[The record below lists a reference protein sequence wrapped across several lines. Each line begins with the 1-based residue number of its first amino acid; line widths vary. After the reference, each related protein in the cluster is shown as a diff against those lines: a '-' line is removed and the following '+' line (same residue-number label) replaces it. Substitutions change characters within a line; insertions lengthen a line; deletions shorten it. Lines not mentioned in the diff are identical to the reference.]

1 MGMKAARPDKCLRTR
16 LLFAMA
22 GRDGTL
28 KPSAPKLSILRR
40 KPLPEVVA
48 YVLIRGDGCA
58 DLKAIVGGKWL
69 RIALQM
75 WRPAHV

>member
-1 MGMKAARPDKCLRTR
+1 MGMISARPDKCLRTR
-16 LLFAMA
+16 HRFASA
-22 GRDGTL
+22 GLDGTL
-28 KPSAPKLSILRR
+28 KPSATKRSTLRR

-48 YVLIRGDGCA
+48 YVLIRGDGFA
-58 DLKAIVGGKWL
+58 DLNAILGGKWL

>member
-16 LLFAMA
+16 LLFAKS
-22 GRDGTL
+22 GLNGTH
-28 KPSAPKLSILRR
+28 KPSATRLSTLRR
-40 KPLPEVVA
+40 ERLPEVVA
-48 YVLIRGDGCA
+48 PLLIRGDGCA